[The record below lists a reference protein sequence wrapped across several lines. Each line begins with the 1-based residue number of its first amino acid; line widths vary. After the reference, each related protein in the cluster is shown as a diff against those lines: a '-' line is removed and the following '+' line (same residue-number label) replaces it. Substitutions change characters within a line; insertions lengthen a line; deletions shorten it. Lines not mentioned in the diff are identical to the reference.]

1 MKKGTNFSLLFFT
14 ALYLIV
20 HFIPDLGGADVMGAQ
35 WLYTSLVDLLVFGYI
50 IWNRKVY
57 GEAIIAV
64 LTNKF
69 SLLYLFYV
77 LWAFA
82 SMLYAM
88 NVNET
93 IVCLSR
99 LISTFFIFTNFAI
112 LLYKKDI
119 KSYYLPI
126 AFLITVVLFYDGL
139 YVMNAFKQVADVEGA
154 SFSPSAVTGNNGN
167 KNVMAASLI
176 IKFPFCLYMIL
187 NTKLLGK
194 IFGVVTL
201 FIGSFAIFILSTR
214 STFISLFVILII
226 FAATTLYFR
235 KKSELNSS
243 LLSIAYFLVPVII
256 AFFFSNMALSN
267 LNDASNATGAV
278 VGSPKNSTFYK

>member
-1 MKKGTNFSLLFFT
+1 MKKGTDYSLLFFT

-35 WLYTSLVDLLVFGYI
+35 WLYTSLVDISLLGYI

-57 GEAIIAV
+57 NEAIVAV
-64 LTNKF
+64 ITNKF

-99 LISTFFIFTNFAI
+99 LISTFFVYTNLAI

-119 KSYYLPI
+119 NI
-126 AFLITVVLFYDGL
+126 
-139 YVMNAFKQVADVEGA
+139 M
-154 SFSPSAVTGNNGN
+154 
-167 KNVMAASLI
+167 
-176 IKFPFCLYMIL
+176 
-187 NTKLLGK
+187 
-194 IFGVVTL
+194 
-201 FIGSFAIFILSTR
+201 
-214 STFISLFVILII
+214 
-226 FAATTLYFR
+226 
-235 KKSELNSS
+235 
-243 LLSIAYFLVPVII
+243 
-256 AFFFSNMALSN
+256 
-267 LNDASNATGAV
+267 
-278 VGSPKNSTFYK
+278 